1 MFEKN
6 LAAMNNPTLKRRLE
20 KISPIESRVG
30 VSYCV
35 TPSGDYV
42 LLKNDVP
49 ADDLNN
55 PREAVKK
62 MLSSNIKNE
71 MKSNDIIVVFGIG
84 LGYIL
89 DEVFNAYPSKIYLY
103 EPDLNLLH
111 FVLNNVDIS
120 EHLASGRVFMSNDM
134 NELVDK
140 VSSSY
145 LTKDKVEIVY
155 LQNYALVKNK
165 ELLLLTQKVYDACKS
180 KLVDVNTI
188 NRFSKV
194 WMENSIENIAT
205 VNNGTAYKLSDLAGR
220 FIGQTALIAG
230 AGPSLNDNISK
241 IQANRNKFV
250 IFAVNKSVKYLLQ
263 NGITPDF
270 VVCLDA
276 RNMVNTLGGFNDQ
289 LSKSNCIMDIRSDK
303 AISSLGFGKIF
314 VSFAETDFFAQK
326 LTEYHNDLKFYE
338 SGGTAASL
346 ALTAAVKLGFS
357 KIVLTGVDLAFKDN
371 TVYANGEMMNRVSQE
386 EIIVDNVK
394 KPLIKVRS
402 VNNDMVYSR
411 GDYEAFVHHF
421 EELIK
426 SLNYSE
432 IYNTTSFGAYIEGVK
447 NVSFEDLNLFADATL
462 SPLKDVQPFKFE
474 LKEFM
479 QDEFCHINEIISM
492 LSKGVFSPALV
503 NSIVKSVL
511 IYQYMQTHI
520 LKVLQQDFAPDLAE
534 DFINKTKAAIK
545 SVVEELQR
553 TKLI

>member
-6 LAAMNNPTLKRRLE
+6 LSAMNNLTLKRRLE
-20 KISPIESRVG
+20 KISPVESRVG

-35 TPSGDYV
+35 TPSGDYI

-62 MLSSNIKNE
+62 MLASNIKNE
-71 MKSNDIIVVFGIG
+71 MKSNDIIVVFGMG

-89 DEVFNAYPSKIYLY
+89 DEVFNTYPSKIYLY

-111 FVLNNVDIS
+111 FVLNNVDVS
-120 EHLASGRVFMSNDM
+120 EHLASGRVYITNDM

-145 LTKDKVEIVY
+145 LTKDRVEIVY

-165 ELLLLTQKVYDACKS
+165 ELLLLTQKIYDACKS
-180 KLVDVNTI
+180 KTVDVNTI
-188 NRFSKV
+188 SKFSKI
-194 WMENSIENIAT
+194 WMNNTIENIAA
-205 VNNGTAYKLSDLAGR
+205 VNNGTAYKLSDLEGR

-263 NGITPDF
+263 NGIIPDF

-276 RNMVNTLGGFNDQ
+276 KNMVKTLGGLSGQ
-289 LSKSNCIMDIRSDK
+289 LAKSNCIMDIRSDK
-303 AISSLGFGKIF
+303 AIINLGFGKVF
-314 VSFAETDFFAQK
+314 VNFAETDSFAHK
-326 LTEYHNDLKFYE
+326 LTQYNNDFKFYE
-338 SGGTAASL
+338 SGGTASTL
-346 ALTAAVKLGFS
+346 ALTAAIKMGFM
-357 KIVLTGVDLAFKDN
+357 KVVLAGVDLAFKDN
-371 TVYANGEMMNRVSQE
+371 MVYADGEIMKRVSQE
-386 EIIVDNVK
+386 EIMVDSVK
-394 KPLIKVRS
+394 KPLVKVRS
-402 VNNDMVYSR
+402 VTNDMVYTR
-411 GDYEAFVHHF
+411 GDYEAFIHHF
-421 EELIK
+421 AELIK

-432 IYNTTSFGAYIEGVK
+432 IYNITSFGAYIEGVK
-447 NVSFEDLNLFADATL
+447 NVSFDDLNLAASATM
-462 SPLKDVQPFKFE
+462 SPLNGVQPFKFE

-479 QDEFCHINEIISM
+479 QDEFCHINDIISM
-492 LSKGVFSPALV
+492 LSKGIFSPALV
-503 NSIVKSVL
+503 SSIVKSVF
-511 IYQYMQTHI
+511 IFQYMQSQI
-520 LKVLQQDFAPDLAE
+520 LKVLQQDFAPGLAE
-534 DFINKTKAAIK
+534 DFIDRTKTAIK
-545 SVVEELQR
+545 NTVEELQR

>member
-6 LAAMNNPTLKRRLE
+6 LAAINNPTLKRRLE

-42 LLKNDVP
+42 LLKNDIP
-49 ADDLNN
+49 ADDLTN
-55 PREAVKK
+55 PREAIKK
-62 MLSSNIKNE
+62 MLSDNIKNE

-89 DEVFNAYPSKIYLY
+89 DEVFNTYPSKIFLY

-120 EHLASGRVFMSNDM
+120 EHLASGRVYISNDM

-145 LTKDKVEIVY
+145 LSKDKVEIVY

-165 ELLLLTQKVYDACKS
+165 DLLMLTQKVYDACKS
-180 KLVDVNTI
+180 KIVDVNTI
-188 NRFSKV
+188 NKFSKI
-194 WMENSIENIAT
+194 WMENTIENIAT
-205 VNNGTAYKLSDLAGR
+205 VNNGTAYKLSDLEGK

-250 IFAVNKSVKYLLQ
+250 IFAVNKAVKYLIQ

-276 RNMVNTLGGFNDQ
+276 KNMTKTLGGYNEQ
-289 LSKSNCIMDIRSDK
+289 LSKANCIMDIRSDK
-303 AISSLGFGKIF
+303 AIGKMGFGKIF
-314 VSFAETDFFAQK
+314 VNFAETDFFAQK
-326 LTEYHNDLKFYE
+326 LTQYNNNLKFYE
-338 SGGTAASL
+338 SGGTASTL
-346 ALTAAVKLGFS
+346 ALMSAVKMGFS
-357 KIVLTGVDLAFKDN
+357 KIVLSGVDLAFKDN
-371 TVYANGEMMNRVSQE
+371 MVYANGEMMKRVSPE
-386 EIIVDNVK
+386 EIMVDSVK
-394 KPLIKVRS
+394 KPLIRVRS
-402 VNNDMVYSR
+402 VTNDAVYTR
-411 GDYEAFVHHF
+411 GDYEAFIHHF
-421 EELIK
+421 AELIK
-426 SLNYSE
+426 HLNYSE

-447 NVSFEDLNLFADATL
+447 NVSFDGLNLFADATL
-462 SPLKDVQPFKFE
+462 SPLNSVSPFKFE
-474 LKEFM
+474 LKAFM
-479 QDEFCHINEIISM
+479 DDEFCHINEIISM
-492 LSKGVFSPALV
+492 LSKGIFSPALV
-503 NSIVKSVL
+503 SSIVKSVL
-511 IYQYMQTHI
+511 IYQYMQPHI
-520 LKVLQQDFAPDLAE
+520 LKVLQQDFAPDLAD
-534 DFINKTKAAIK
+534 DFINNTKVAIK
-545 SVVEELQR
+545 SVVDELQR